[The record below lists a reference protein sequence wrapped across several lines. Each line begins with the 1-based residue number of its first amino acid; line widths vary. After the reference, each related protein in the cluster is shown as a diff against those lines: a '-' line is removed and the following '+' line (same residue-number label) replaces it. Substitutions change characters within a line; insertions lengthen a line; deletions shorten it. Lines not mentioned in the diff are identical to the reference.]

1 MNIQDSTMKVSKETE
16 RSESMARKH
25 GNQATGQGDKKRPLS
40 YYLKRDKFIYLLMLP
55 GLIYYILF
63 KYLPMFG
70 IVIAFQ
76 DYKPFFG
83 IEGIFTSQ
91 WVGFKHFMR
100 FFQSAY
106 CLRLIKNT
114 LLLSVYTLVWGFPLS
129 IVLALFINELRHKKF
144 KKIVQTIS
152 YLPHFLSA
160 VIVCGIIRTMTGTDG
175 GLINAII
182 VQFGGEPIF
191 FLGETSWFRSIYTI
205 SDVWQTIGWNSIVFI
220 AAMTGIDKE
229 LYEAAKV
236 DGAGVLKRMWYI
248 TLPGIM
254 PVVTIMLIMRVGN
267 ILNVGYEKVLL
278 LYSPQIYS
286 VSDII
291 STYVYREGL
300 INQNY
305 SFATAV
311 NMFTSVISLIM
322 VFGTNSITKKL
333 GQEGIW

>member
-1 MNIQDSTMKVSKETE
+1 MSRQ
-16 RSESMARKH
+16 H
-25 GNQATGQGDKKRPLS
+25 GKQTAGQYSQKRPLK
-40 YYLKRDKFIYLLMLP
+40 YYLKRDRFIYLLLLP
-55 GLIYYILF
+55 GLLYYLIF
-63 KYLPMFG
+63 RYIPMFG
-70 IVIAFQ
+70 IIIAFE

-83 IEGIFTSQ
+83 IEGIFTSN
-91 WVGFKHFMR
+91 WVGLKHFMK

-114 LLLSVYTLVWGFPLS
+114 LLLSLYTLIWGFPLS
-129 IVLALFINELRHKKF
+129 IVLALFINELRFNRF
-144 KKIVQTIS
+144 KKVVQTVS

-175 GLINAII
+175 GLLNAII
-182 VQFGGEPIF
+182 VHFGGEPIY
-191 FLGETSWFRSIYTI
+191 FLGETQWFRTIYTV

-220 AAMTGIDKE
+220 AAMAGIDRA

-236 DGAGVLKRMWYI
+236 DGAGVLKRMWYV

-311 NMFTSVISLIM
+311 NMFTSVVSLVM
-322 VFGTNSITKKL
+322 VLGTNYVTKKM
-333 GQEGIW
+333 GQEGVW

>member
-1 MNIQDSTMKVSKETE
+1 
-16 RSESMARKH
+16 MAR
-25 GNQATGQGDKKRPLS
+25 QGKEKGGRYVAEKKPLL
-40 YYLKRDKFIYLLMLP
+40 YYLKRDRFIYLLMLP
-55 GLIYYILF
+55 GLIYYIVF
-63 KYLPMFG
+63 KYIPMLG
-70 IVIAFQ
+70 IIIAFE

-83 IEGIFTSQ
+83 VEGIFTSQ
-91 WVGFKHFMR
+91 WVGFKHFIK
-100 FFQSAY
+100 FFRSAY

-114 LLLSVYTLVWGFPLS
+114 LLLSLYVLVWGFPLS
-129 IVLALFINELRHKKF
+129 IALALFINELKSARF
-144 KKIVQTIS
+144 KKVVQTVS

-160 VIVCGIIRTMTGTDG
+160 VIVCGIIRTMTSTDG
-175 GLINAII
+175 GLLNALI
-182 VQFGGEPIF
+182 VHFGGEPIY
-191 FLGETSWFRSIYTI
+191 FLGETAWFRSIYTI
-205 SDVWQTIGWNSIVFI
+205 SDIWQTIGWNSIVFL
-220 AAMTGIDKE
+220 AAMSGIDKA

-236 DGAGVLKRMWYI
+236 DGAGILKRMRYV

-311 NMFTSVISLIM
+311 NMFTSVVSLVM
-322 VFGTNSITKKL
+322 VLGTNYVTKKT
-333 GQEGIW
+333 GQEGVW